1 MKKDKIPMAQQEK
14 LEIVLKLRKVDSNE
28 LDNIIKDYL
37 RKKGFEDL
45 NVNHVSFTKKGVS
58 IKVTQK

>member
-1 MKKDKIPMAQQEK
+1 MAQQEK